1 MRRSKILA
9 KVRAGK
15 SARIAMLG
23 HFMPPFVAYA
33 AHLGYDGVWLDLEH
47 RAFDAREVQALLAF
61 FHLYDIDC
69 LVRPATRDKA
79 PLYRYFEDGAAGL
92 VVPHVNSAEEA
103 RDLVRKVKFPP
114 LGDRGIEGRGLETN
128 FGLDIPEYRAD
139 LVAHAQRE
147 TFLIVQIETPQALA
161 EVEAIAGVAGVDGL
175 YIGPGD
181 MGVRLGL
188 LPESQRLSLDEV
200 MQQVAA
206 AAQKHGKYWGYF
218 AARADDLRRQ
228 RDLGAQLLVWGV
240 DVRLMQTG
248 LESAK
253 RDLDAALGEEQG
265 G

>member
-9 KVRAGK
+9 KLRAGK

-23 HFMPPFVAYA
+23 HFMPPFIAYA
-33 AHLGYDGVWLDLEH
+33 AYLGYDGVWLDLEH

-79 PLYRYFEDGAAGL
+79 PLYRYFEDGASGL

-103 RDLVRKVKFPP
+103 RELVRKVKFPP
-114 LGDRGIEGRGLETN
+114 IGDRGIEGRGLETN

-139 LVAHAQRE
+139 LVAHAHRE
-147 TFLIVQIETPQALA
+147 TFLIVQIETPHALA
-161 EVEAIAGVAGVDGL
+161 EVSAIAAVEGVDGL

-188 LPESQRLSLDEV
+188 LPESDRLSLDVV
-200 MQQVAA
+200 MQKVAT
-206 AAQKHGKYWGYF
+206 AAQERNKHWGYF
-218 AARADDLRRQ
+218 AAKTDDLRRQ
-228 RDLGAQLLVWGV
+228 HELGARLLVWGV
-240 DVRLMQTG
+240 DVRLIQAG
-248 LESAK
+248 LGLAK
-253 RDLDAALGEEQG
+253 GDLDDVLGEG
-265 G
+265 